1 MLTAAVSLYTFL
13 ILETTGCGTAIVTPF
28 RADGSIDEAA
38 LQALVHWQI
47 ESGIDFL
54 VACGST
60 GEASTLDE
68 DEWLMAVCIVA
79 EATAGRVPVWAG
91 CTHNSTRTLVRHA
104 SRLKQIRGVEAVLSA
119 NPYYNKPSQEGQFQH
134 FLALAR
140 TVAPLPVAL
149 YNIPG
154 RTGVNLEP
162 ETVVRLAEA
171 APNIQAVKE
180 SSGRLPQIADL
191 VRSLPRGFK
200 VFCGDDNLAL
210 ASIGV
215 GAHGLIS
222 VAANEIP
229 AEMGRMIHAALSG
242 DWAEARELER
252 RFSRLIDANFW
263 DSNPSPVK
271 TVLALMGRT
280 TDHVRLPLVPHP
292 ASTRIRLER
301 LAGELGLLKHLPPPD
316 GPSEVF

>member
-1 MLTAAVSLYTFL
+1 M
-13 ILETTGCGTAIVTPF
+13 ETTGCGTAIVTPF
-28 RADGSIDEAA
+28 RADGSIDEAS
-38 LQALVHWQI
+38 LKALVNWQI

-68 DEWLMAVCIVA
+68 EEWLSAVRIVA
-79 EATAGRVPVWAG
+79 DTAAGRVPVWAG
-91 CTHNSTRTLVRHA
+91 CTHNSTRTLVRNA
-104 SRLKQIRGVEAVLSA
+104 NRLKQIRGVSAVLSA

-134 FLALAR
+134 FLALAHA
-140 TVAPLPVAL
+140 VAPLPVAI

-171 APNIQAVKE
+171 AENIQAIKE
-180 SSGRLPQIADL
+180 SSGKLPQIAQL
-191 VRSLPRGFK
+191 VHTLPRGFK
-200 VFCGDDNLAL
+200 VFSGDDNLGL

-215 GAHGLIS
+215 GAQGLIS

-229 AEMGRMIHAALSG
+229 AEMGRMIRAALRG
-242 DWAEARELER
+242 DLAEAREIER
-252 RFSRLIDANFW
+252 RYSRLIDANFW

-271 TVLALMGRT
+271 TVLALMGRCN
-280 TDHVRLPLVPHP
+280 DYVRLPLVPPSP
-292 ASTRIRLER
+292 AIRQKLER
-301 LAGELGLLKHLPPPD
+301 LVGELGLLKHLPPPA
-316 GPSEVF
+316 GPSEVY